1 MPTTATLT
9 ADDLTVVPALQGLPD
24 EVLTWLLTHGEPL
37 DAPVGTEL
45 FRPGDPVDYLLILLR
60 GAVQMWR
67 EQNGH
72 REPFLRVE
80 APQITGL
87 LPYSRLR
94 QTTALGMIVADA
106 QLLRLHRDQFP
117 ELERISPE
125 LVQRLVGLMSDRVR
139 EEARTQER
147 DDKLRALGKLSAGL
161 AHELNNPAA
170 AISRSAAE
178 LSSRTGA
185 GPMLLQEVLAA
196 GTPAEQLPALLQ
208 LASHSMLP
216 GASLSALEQ
225 ADCEEELEDWLL
237 QQGISDVHGL
247 ATGLLSGGLDADV
260 LGPVLSALPAAARPP
275 ALRWLE
281 GQLTSHQL
289 VRDVQEASRRISELV
304 HNVKDYSHMD
314 RAGGFVP
321 TDLHG
326 GLDSTLALL
335 SYPLRQH
342 RIRVVRDYA
351 QGLLSIQGQP
361 GALNQVWTNLLDNA
375 IDALPATGGT
385 ITLRT
390 RRSGEY
396 AQVCVEDD
404 GPGIPADVLPH
415 IFEPFFTTKPM
426 GEGTGMGL
434 DIARRI
440 VLSHG
445 GRVNVSSQPGRTEFC
460 VWLPMED

>member
-1 MPTTATLT
+1 MLTAATLT
-9 ADDLTVVPALQGLPD
+9 TEDLTAVPTLQGLPD
-24 EVLTWLLTHGEPL
+24 DVLHWLLAHGEPR
-37 DAPVGTEL
+37 DAPAGTEL
-45 FRPGDPVDYLLILLR
+45 FRPGDPADHLLILLR
-60 GAVQMWR
+60 GAVQLWR

-72 REPFLRVE
+72 REPFLRFE
-80 APQITGL
+80 APQITGV

-94 QTTALGMIVADA
+94 QAMALGVVTSEA
-106 QLLRLHRDQFP
+106 QLLMLHRDHFP

-178 LSSRTGA
+178 LSDRNGA
-185 GPMLLQEVLAA
+185 EPMLLQELVAA
-196 GTPAEQLPALLQ
+196 GATAEQLPALFV
-208 LASHSMLP
+208 LASHSTLP
-216 GASLSALEQ
+216 GASLSALEK
-225 ADCEEELEDWLL
+225 ADCEEELEDWLIR
-237 QQGISDVHGL
+237 QGIADVHGL

-260 LGPVLSALPAAARPP
+260 LGPVLAGLPAAARRP

-281 GQLTSHQL
+281 AQLTSRQL
-289 VRDVQEASRRISELV
+289 VRDVQEAARRISELV

-314 RAGGFVP
+314 RGTGSVL
-321 TDLHG
+321 TDVHG

-351 QGLLSIQGQP
+351 PGLLTILAQP

-375 IDALPATGGT
+375 IDVLPAEGV

-390 RRSGEY
+390 RRTGEFV
-396 AQVCVEDD
+396 QVCIEDN
-404 GPGIPADVLPH
+404 GPGIPPDVLPH

-426 GEGTGMGL
+426 GEGTGLGL

-445 GRVNVSSQPGRTEFC
+445 GRVNVSSVPGRTEFC
-460 VWLPMED
+460 VWLPMEE

>member
-1 MPTTATLT
+1 MLTTATLT
-9 ADDLTVVPALQGLPD
+9 AEDLTVVPTLHGLPD
-24 EVLTWLLTHGEPL
+24 EVLHWLLAHGEPRE
-37 DAPVGTEL
+37 APVGNEI
-45 FRPGDPVDYLLILLR
+45 FRPGEPAEYMLILLR
-60 GAVQMWR
+60 GAIQLWR

-72 REPFLRVE
+72 REPILRLE
-80 APQITGL
+80 APMITGV

-94 QTTALGMIVADA
+94 QVMALAVVTVDA
-106 QLLRLHRDQFP
+106 TLLLLHRDHFP
-117 ELERISPE
+117 ELERVSPE

-170 AISRSAAE
+170 AISRSAAA
-178 LSSRTGA
+178 LAARNGA
-185 GPMLLQEVLAA
+185 EPMLLQELLAA
-196 GTPAEQLPALLQ
+196 GVSAEQLPGIFM

-216 GASLSALEQ
+216 GASLSALEK
-225 ADCEEELEDWLL
+225 ADCEEELEDWLMD
-237 QQGISDVHGL
+237 QGLDDVHGL
-247 ATGLLSGGLDADV
+247 AVGLLSGGLDADV
-260 LGPVLSALPAAARPP
+260 LAPVLKELPAAARPI

-281 GQLTSHQL
+281 GQLTSRQL
-289 VRDVQEASRRISELV
+289 VHDIQEASRRISELV
-304 HNVKDYSHMD
+304 RNVKDYSHMD

-321 TDLHG
+321 TDIHG

-342 RIRVVRDYA
+342 RIHIVRDYA
-351 QGLLSIQGQP
+351 PGLLSIMGQP
-361 GALNQVWTNLLDNA
+361 GALNQIWTNLLDNA
-375 IDALPATGGT
+375 IDALPAEGT

-390 RRSGEY
+390 RRSGEF
-396 AQVCVEDD
+396 AQVCIEDD
-404 GPGIPADVLPH
+404 GPGIPAEVLPH

-445 GRVNVSSQPGRTEFC
+445 GRINVSSRPGRTEFC
-460 VWLPMED
+460 IWLPMETE